1 MSTSFIIN
9 EKSNDTNILKQEIE
23 EFNPE
28 LKLADLPVWLTS
40 QEKRKSSKKASI
52 LVYIQENSSI
62 PKFIYIGGEA
72 LKTYEYIDK
81 RELEKKTLQCI
92 KCQRFGHVATAC
104 FRQQRY

>member
-1 MSTSFIIN
+1 MNTSIIADINSDNTSF
-9 EKSNDTNILKQEIE
+9 LKQEIE

-40 QEKRKSSKKASI
+40 QEKRQSSRKASI

-81 RELEKKTLQCI
+81 REIEKKTLQCV
-92 KCQRFGHVATAC
+92 KC
-104 FRQQRY
+104 